1 MENKNEPTYPKG
13 TTKEQWDQY
22 EIEVND
28 HEKFIE
34 HYKFFLDRIVNYL
47 EWQGPRMNKTSFT
60 PSEIR
65 DFVSSEII
73 SADSMDAPN
82 KPGYYR
88 ANND

>member
-1 MENKNEPTYPKG
+1 MENNTETTYPKG
-13 TTKEQWDQY
+13 TTAEQWDQY
-22 EIEVND
+22 EIEVKD

-34 HYKFFLDRIVNYL
+34 HYKFFLDRIVSYL

-65 DFVSSEII
+65 DFVSSEI
-73 SADSMDAPN
+73 SAAESMDKPN
-82 KPGYYR
+82 RPGYEF